1 CSEIHSLIHRG
12 HEFWYVN
19 KRDIVNDLRSTDTAN
34 NFLDSIASRKY
45 DPDDPVHK
53 ADRDKQYFSSAFVE
67 KNELLYLIVRYLSI
81 DKELYKKAEMS
92 ANFLMIILRIG
103 ISGTIGVILQIF
115 AQNFLYSSVAI
126 LISFLLIGG
135 LVSIEQ
141 HFWGKSTKWK
151 NKKAMKKYRKKVAK
165 AHERLLTD
173 HIFLRNS
180 AISQIEALRDEFDI
194 GYALSYREDELLE
207 ADIEILLSP
216 PHRNC

>member
-1 CSEIHSLIHRG
+1 M
-12 HEFWYVN
+12 
-19 KRDIVNDLRSTDTAN
+19 
-34 NFLDSIASRKY
+34 
-45 DPDDPVHK
+45 
-53 ADRDKQYFSSAFVE
+53 
-67 KNELLYLIVRYLSI
+67 RYLSI